1 MRFTISYE
9 DLSSSPAFCG
19 ARESYTPVFGGTE
32 ETSHAGVYTLL
43 ALAVSVV
50 AYMAYDVSQFARKRA
65 RV

>member
-9 DLSSSPAFCG
+9 DLSSFPPD
-19 ARESYTPVFGGTE
+19 RENYSPVFGGTE
-32 ETSHAGVYTLL
+32 ETSRAGVYTLF
-43 ALAVSVV
+43 ALAVGVV